1 MTAEL
6 TLYFENAEDLQK
18 VMQLLRETGLE
29 ILTLRPKPAR
39 KKLPKLR
46 KREWVGIGS
55 VNLGN
60 TLSAID
66 NLRDFAHE

>member
-6 TLYFENAEDLQK
+6 TLYFENADDLQK

-29 ILTLRPKPAR
+29 ILTLQPKPAR
-39 KKLPKLR
+39 KKLPKLQ

-60 TLSAID
+60 KLSSID
-66 NLRDFAHE
+66 NLRDFAYE